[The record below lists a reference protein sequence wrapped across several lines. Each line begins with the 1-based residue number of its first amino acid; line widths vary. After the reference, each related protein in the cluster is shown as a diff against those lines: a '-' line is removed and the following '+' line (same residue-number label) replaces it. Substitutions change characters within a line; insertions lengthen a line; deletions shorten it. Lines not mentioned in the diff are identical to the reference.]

1 MLGLASSALG
11 FYYECH
17 FGQWITSGQAC
28 QEGVLGK
35 LGRNDVLLS
44 RLNFAVVSSRPS
56 FVHCR
61 L

>member
-1 MLGLASSALG
+1 MLGLASSAPG

-17 FGQWITSGQAC
+17 FGQYNFGQAC